1 MDPLSATTKLLAAA
15 SENNL
20 AAAHDAINDG
30 ADITNNGGVAL
41 RIAVLYGYEEI
52 VDLLLSQGAPIGDSS
67 ALTIASRRPNSAGI
81 IESLLQFGADVHA
94 FNDIAIVHAASIPNN
109 VETVQLLITNDINV
123 KTQQNQAIINAS
135 DIPNNADVV
144 TLLLQ
149 RGAAPVSLNV
159 ALEHAEQNLDVIEV
173 LLRAG
178 AEVLPRHLIRC
189 QQLGYDDAFALLSQ
203 YVSDSRS
210 FRDRDGTTFM
220 MNDVYHGFF
229 DTFCSEA
236 SVDKDVT
243 PLRNMLLTAAH
254 ELKLT
259 SDDIYVVSR
268 ADAPI
273 LCQWMRERQ
282 QERCRICSNETDPI
296 TWNNVSDIPLM
307 FLYFVNENDKTFC
320 YDVITLSIAVMR
332 TPVNPLTNVP
342 LPTAVIED
350 ISRRFTKIASMMA
363 TLVNLY
369 RVRSD

>member
-1 MDPLSATTKLLAAA
+1 MDPLSPSTKLLAAV
-15 SENNL
+15 SENDL
-20 AAAHDAINDG
+20 YAAHEAIDDG
-30 ADITNNGGVAL
+30 ADVTVDGGVAL

-81 IESLLQFGADVHA
+81 IKSLLQFGADVHA
-94 FNDIAIVHAASIPNN
+94 FDDIAIVHAASLPNN
-109 VETVQLLITNDINV
+109 VETVQLLISNGINV
-123 KTQQNQAIINAS
+123 KTQDNRAIINACN
-135 DIPNNADVV
+135 IPDNGDVV

-149 RGAAPVSLNV
+149 RGAAPISLNV
-159 ALEHAEQNLDVIEV
+159 ALEHAQQNLDVIEV

-203 YVSDSRS
+203 YVSDSGH
-210 FRDRDGTTFM
+210 FRNRDGTTFM
-220 MNDVYHGFF
+220 MDEVYHGFF
-229 DTFCSEA
+229 DTFCKEV

-243 PLRNMLLTAAH
+243 PLRNLLLSAAH

-259 SDDIYVVSR
+259 RDDVYIISN

-273 LCQWMRERQ
+273 LCRWMRERQ

-296 TWNNVSDIPLM
+296 TWNDVGDIPLM

-320 YDVITLSIAVMR
+320 YDIITLSIAVMR
-332 TPVNPLTNVP
+332 RSVNPLTNVP
-342 LPTAVIED
+342 LQPAVAQD

-369 RVRSD
+369 RSD